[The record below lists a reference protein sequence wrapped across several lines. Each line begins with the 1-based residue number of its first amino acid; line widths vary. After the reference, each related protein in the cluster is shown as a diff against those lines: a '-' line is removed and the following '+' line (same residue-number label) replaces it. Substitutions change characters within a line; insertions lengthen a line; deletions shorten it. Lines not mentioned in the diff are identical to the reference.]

1 MDIKATK
8 LQNTAPTEATQTR
21 TVAKTTATGTSFVD
35 ELSTINNLGADN
47 TIETNPTFEQNT
59 TPLPKENTKAE
70 DFKFVSTPKD
80 FSNKLNKENLS
91 QNEKQILRQDAEKK
105 LVDEIVLMNKQDIKS
120 SKTEIKTAQASVSQ
134 KSDNQIEA
142 EKKDL
147 KQVNENNDK
156 ILVSLPNEKPEQN
169 QILSKSKDEVET
181 FDKIDFEADKN
192 DEKSVKLELNP
203 QTDKTLK
210 TDKNETQSKIANV
223 VTNETENVKTFDL
236 NDKNLDKVSK
246 INNGQSELEIK
257 KIKEVKNTKTQ
268 KDITENI
275 VETDKNINAKPNKN
289 EVKNVSTQKVAENV
303 IELDKEINIKPN
315 KNKTKNISTEK
326 IDKNVIELDK
336 NIDIKPNRN
345 EIKNVS
351 TEKIAKNIIDLDK
364 NISLKP
370 SKIKNGIVDNIK
382 TKDIKNNKK
391 ENGLIDVTEDV
402 SKVDIS
408 KNISKKDIEVAKIE
422 DLPMETEDIKV
433 IKFEPITSP
442 ILELDKSLNSTKT
455 SDIVKFL
462 DANLTT
468 NSASKATKSA
478 STKATSEKTS
488 EKAIKMTEADA
499 KFFNN
504 LIETNQQI
512 IDGTKTA
519 DANNNMLK
527 DVEEASSVQVSKS
540 LLNAL
545 KESQENNKSFRVD
558 FDKDLSVILKVNKDG
573 RISAEF
579 LPGDKA
585 VEQYLKANLPLLQQQ
600 FKDEGLEYENLSY
613 RQSKKDDDDKQKQ
626 NNRNNKKENG
636 YE

>member
-47 TIETNPTFEQNT
+47 SIETKTPVEQNT
-59 TPLPKENTKAE
+59 TPLPKETTTAE

-105 LVDEIVLMNKQDIKS
+105 LVDEIVLMNKQDVKS

-181 FDKIDFEADKN
+181 FDKIDFELDKN

-223 VTNETENVKTFDL
+223 VTNETKNVKTFDL

-246 INNGQSELEIK
+246 INNEQSKLERKEIK
-257 KIKEVKNTKTQ
+257 
-268 KDITENI
+268 ENNI
-275 VETDKNINAKPNKN
+275 ETDKNINAKPNKN
-289 EVKNVSTQKVAENV
+289 GVKNVSAEKVAKNTVGLDDNTQKM
-303 IELDKEINIKPN
+303 P
-315 KNKTKNISTEK
+315 KNIVET
-326 IDKNVIELDK
+326 DK
-336 NIDIKPNRN
+336 NIDIKPSKN

-351 TEKIAKNIIDLDK
+351 TEKIAENVIDLDK
-364 NISLKP
+364 NINIKP
-370 SKIKNGIVDNIK
+370 SKIRNGIVDNIK

-442 ILELDKSLNSTKT
+442 VLELDKSLNSTKT

-478 STKATSEKTS
+478 STKATSEKAS

-519 DANNNMLK
+519 EANNNMLK

>member
-8 LQNTAPTEATQTR
+8 LQNTAPAEGTQTR
-21 TVAKTTATGTSFVD
+21 TVAKTTATSTSFVD

-47 TIETNPTFEQNT
+47 SIETKPTVEQNT
-59 TPLPKENTKAE
+59 TPLPKETTKTE

-91 QNEKQILRQDAEKK
+91 QTEKQILRQNAEKK
-105 LVDEIVLMNKQDIKS
+105 LVDEIVLMNKQDVKS
-120 SKTEIKTAQASVSQ
+120 SKTEIKNAHASVSQ
-134 KSDNQIEA
+134 KSDNQIEE

-147 KQVNENNDK
+147 KQAQNWGNETITLLQENPKNENNDK
-156 ILVSLPNEKPEQN
+156 IIVSLSSEKTEQN
-169 QILSKSKDEVET
+169 QIKLTTKDEVET
-181 FDKIDFEADKN
+181 FDKIDFEPAKN
-192 DEKSVKLELNP
+192 DEKSIKPELIS
-203 QTDKTLK
+203 QTNKILK
-210 TDKNETQSKIANV
+210 TNKDETQSKTTNV

-236 NDKNLDKVSK
+236 NNKNSNKVSE
-246 INNGQSELEIK
+246 INNEQNKNETREI
-257 KIKEVKNTKTQ
+257 KTQ
-268 KDITENI
+268 KDTAEINVKTDKITVEADKNLNVKQNKNEIKDISTQNEFKNI
-275 VETDKNINAKPNKN
+275 VETN
-289 EVKNVSTQKVAENV
+289 E
-303 IELDKEINIKPN
+303 
-315 KNKTKNISTEK
+315 
-326 IDKNVIELDK
+326 
-336 NIDIKPNRN
+336 NIDIKLNKKA
-345 EIKNVS
+345 IKDVS
-351 TEKIAKNIIDLDK
+351 TEKIAENIIDLDK
-364 NISLKP
+364 NINLKP
-370 SKIKNGIVDNIK
+370 NKIKNGIVDNIK

-422 DLPMETEDIKV
+422 DLPMETEEIKV

-442 ILELDKSLNSTKT
+442 VLELDKSLNSTKT

-468 NSASKATKSA
+468 NNTTKTTKSA
-478 STKATSEKTS
+478 STKTTS
-488 EKAIKMTEADA
+488 EKASEKTIKMTEADA

-512 IDGTKTA
+512 IDGTKTT
-519 DANNNMLK
+519 DANNHILK
-527 DVEEASSVQVSKS
+527 EVEDASSVQVSKS

-573 RISAEF
+573 VISAEF

-600 FKDEGLEYENLSY
+600 FKDEGLKYENLSY

>member
-35 ELSTINNLGADN
+35 ELSTINNLCADN
-47 TIETNPTFEQNT
+47 TIETKTPVEQNT
-59 TPLPKENTKAE
+59 APLPKENTNAE

-105 LVDEIVLMNKQDIKS
+105 LVDEIVLMNKQDVKG

-169 QILSKSKDEVET
+169 QIKLTAKDEVET
-181 FDKIDFEADKN
+181 FDEIDFEPAKN
-192 DEKSVKLELNP
+192 DEKSIKIELNQ
-203 QTDKTLK
+203 QTNKALK
-210 TDKNETQSKIANV
+210 TDKNDTQSKITNV
-223 VTNETENVKTFDL
+223 VTNETEDVKTFDL
-236 NDKNLDKVSK
+236 NNKNLEKVSK
-246 INNGQSELEIK
+246 INNEQSKLERKEIK
-257 KIKEVKNTKTQ
+257 ENNIK
-268 KDITENI
+268 
-275 VETDKNINAKPNKN
+275 TDKNINVTPSKN
-289 EVKNVSTQKVAENV
+289 EVKNASTQKVAENV
-303 IELDKEINIKPN
+303 IELDKNA
-315 KNKTKNISTEK
+315 
-326 IDKNVIELDK
+326 
-336 NIDIKPNRN
+336 DIKSNKN
-345 EIKNVS
+345 EIKDVS
-351 TEKIAKNIIDLDK
+351 TEKIAENIIDLDK
-364 NISLKP
+364 NINLKP
-370 SKIKNGIVDNIK
+370 NKIKNEIVDNIK

-442 ILELDKSLNSTKT
+442 VLELDKSLNSTKT

-468 NSASKATKSA
+468 NSATKTAKSA
-478 STKATSEKTS
+478 STKATSEKAS

-519 DANNNMLK
+519 DTNNNMLK

-573 RISAEF
+573 KISAEF

-613 RQSKKDDDDKQKQ
+613 RQSKKDEDDKQKQ

>member
-47 TIETNPTFEQNT
+47 SIETKPTVEQNT
-59 TPLPKENTKAE
+59 TPLPKETTKTE

-105 LVDEIVLMNKQDIKS
+105 LVDEIVLMNKQDVKS

-181 FDKIDFEADKN
+181 FDKIDFEPAKN
-192 DEKSVKLELNP
+192 DEKSVTLELTP
-203 QTDKTLK
+203 QADKTLK

-236 NDKNLDKVSK
+236 NDKNLDKGSK
-246 INNGQSELEIK
+246 INNEQNK
-257 KIKEVKNTKTQ
+257 HKIKEVKEVKEVKETNTLKE
-268 KDITENI
+268 ITKNTI
-275 VETDKNINAKPNKN
+275 ETDKNINVKPNKN
-289 EVKNVSTQKVAENV
+289 EVNNVSTKKV
-303 IELDKEINIKPN
+303 IE
-315 KNKTKNISTEK
+315 
-326 IDKNVIELDK
+326 NVIELDK
-336 NIDIKPNRN
+336 NIDVKPNKK
-345 EIKNVS
+345 EIKDVS
-351 TEKIAKNIIDLDK
+351 TEKIAENIIELDK
-364 NISLKP
+364 NINLKP

-442 ILELDKSLNSTKT
+442 VLELDKSLNSTKT

-468 NSASKATKSA
+468 NSATKATKSA
-478 STKATSEKTS
+478 STKATSEKAS

-527 DVEEASSVQVSKS
+527 DVEDASSVQVSKS

>member
-8 LQNTAPTEATQTR
+8 LQNTAPAEATQTR

-47 TIETNPTFEQNT
+47 TIETKATIEQNT

-105 LVDEIVLMNKQDIKS
+105 LVDEIVLMNKQDVKS

-169 QILSKSKDEVET
+169 QIVSKSKDEVET
-181 FDKIDFEADKN
+181 FDKIDFEPAKN
-192 DEKSVKLELNP
+192 DKKSVTLELNP
-203 QTDKTLK
+203 QTNKTLK
-210 TDKNETQSKIANV
+210 TDKKETQSKIANV
-223 VTNETENVKTFDL
+223 VTNETENIKTFDL
-236 NDKNLDKVSK
+236 NDKNLNKVSK
-246 INNGQSELEIK
+246 INNEQSEQEIN
-257 KIKEVKNTKTQ
+257 KIKEVKTQ

-275 VETDKNINAKPNKN
+275 VETDKNINVKPNKN
-289 EVKNVSTQKVAENV
+289 EVKKVSTQKVVENV
-303 IELDKEINIKPN
+303 IELDKDINVKAN

-336 NIDIKPNRN
+336 NIDIKPSKN

-351 TEKIAKNIIDLDK
+351 AEKIAENIIDLDK
-364 NISLKP
+364 NINIKP

-442 ILELDKSLNSTKT
+442 VLELDKSLNSTKT

-468 NSASKATKSA
+468 NSASKTTKSA
-478 STKATSEKTS
+478 STKATSEKAS

-519 DANNNMLK
+519 DVNNNMLK

-613 RQSKKDDDDKQKQ
+613 RQSKKDEDDKQKQ

>member
-8 LQNTAPTEATQTR
+8 LQNTAPAEATQTK
-21 TVAKTTATGTSFVD
+21 TVAKTTATDTSFVD
-35 ELSTINNLGADN
+35 ELSTINNLCADN
-47 TIETNPTFEQNT
+47 SIETKATVEQNT
-59 TPLPKENTKAE
+59 IPLSKENTKPE
-70 DFKFVSTPKD
+70 DFKFISTPKD

-105 LVDEIVLMNKQDIKS
+105 LVDEIVLMNKQDVKS
-120 SKTEIKTAQASVSQ
+120 SKTEIKTAYASVSQ
-134 KSDNQIEA
+134 KSDNQIEE

-147 KQVNENNDK
+147 KQAQNLDNETITLLQENPRNENNDK
-156 ILVSLPNEKPEQN
+156 ILISLSNETQEQN
-169 QILSKSKDEVET
+169 QIISNSKDELET
-181 FDKIDFEADKN
+181 FDKIEFEPAKSDK
-192 DEKSVKLELNP
+192 KSVKIELNP

-210 TDKNETQSKIANV
+210 ADKNETQSKIADV
-223 VTNETENVKTFDL
+223 VTNETKDVKTFDL
-236 NDKNLDKVSK
+236 NNKNSDKVSEIK
-246 INNGQSELEIK
+246 HEQNNLEI
-257 KIKEVKNTKTQ
+257 
-268 KDITENI
+268 
-275 VETDKNINAKPNKN
+275 N
-289 EVKNVSTQKVAENV
+289 E
-303 IELDKEINIKPN
+303 I
-315 KNKTKNISTEK
+315 NKTKK
-326 IDKNVIELDK
+326 LK
-336 NIDIKPNRN
+336 
-345 EIKNVS
+345 EI
-351 TEKIAKNIIDLDK
+351 T
-364 NISLKP
+364 
-370 SKIKNGIVDNIK
+370 
-382 TKDIKNNKK
+382 KNNVKT
-391 ENGLIDVTEDV
+391 NNSINVTEDV

-422 DLPMETEDIKV
+422 DLPMETEEIKV

-442 ILELDKSLNSTKT
+442 VLDLDKSLNSTKT

-468 NSASKATKSA
+468 NNTTKTNKSA
-478 STKATSEKTS
+478 STKATNEKTS

-519 DANNNMLK
+519 DANNHILK
-527 DVEEASSVQVSKS
+527 EVEDASSVQVSKS

-585 VEQYLKANLPLLQQQ
+585 VEQYLKTNLPLLQQQ

-613 RQSKKDDDDKQKQ
+613 RQNKKGDEDKQKQ

>member
-47 TIETNPTFEQNT
+47 SIETKTPVEKNT
-59 TPLPKENTKAE
+59 TPLPKETTTAE

-91 QNEKQILRQDAEKK
+91 QTEKQILRQNAEKK
-105 LVDEIVLMNKQDIKS
+105 LVDEIVLMNKQDVKS

-156 ILVSLPNEKPEQN
+156 ILVSLPNEKSEQN

-181 FDKIDFEADKN
+181 FDKIDFEPAKN
-192 DEKSVKLELNP
+192 DKKSVTVELNP

-223 VTNETENVKTFDL
+223 VTNETENVKTIDL
-236 NDKNLDKVSK
+236 NDKNLEKVSK
-246 INNGQSELEIK
+246 INNEQSKLERKEIK
-257 KIKEVKNTKTQ
+257 
-268 KDITENI
+268 ENSI
-275 VETDKNINAKPNKN
+275 ETDKNINAKPNKN
-289 EVKNVSTQKVAENV
+289 EVNNVSSQKMSE
-303 IELDKEINIKPN
+303 
-315 KNKTKNISTEK
+315 
-326 IDKNVIELDK
+326 NVIELDK
-336 NIDIKPNRN
+336 NIDIKTNKN
-345 EIKNVS
+345 EIKDIS
-351 TEKIAKNIIDLDK
+351 TEKIAENIIELDK
-364 NISLKP
+364 NINLKP

-442 ILELDKSLNSTKT
+442 VLELDKSLNSTKT

-468 NSASKATKSA
+468 NNTTKTTKSA
-478 STKATSEKTS
+478 STKTTS
-488 EKAIKMTEADA
+488 EKASEKTIKMTEADA

-512 IDGTKTA
+512 IDGTKTS
-519 DANNNMLK
+519 DANNNLLK

-573 RISAEF
+573 VISAEF

>member
-8 LQNTAPTEATQTR
+8 LQNTAPAEATQTR

-47 TIETNPTFEQNT
+47 TIETNPTVEQNI

-105 LVDEIVLMNKQDIKS
+105 LVDEIVLMNKQDVKS

-210 TDKNETQSKIANV
+210 TDKNKTQSKIANV

-246 INNGQSELEIK
+246 INNGQNNLEIK

-275 VETDKNINAKPNKN
+275 VETDKNINVKPNKN
-289 EVKNVSTQKVAENV
+289 EVKNVSAEKVAKNTVGLDDNTQKM
-303 IELDKEINIKPN
+303 P
-315 KNKTKNISTEK
+315 KNIVET
-326 IDKNVIELDK
+326 DK
-336 NIDIKPNRN
+336 NIDIKPSKN

-351 TEKIAKNIIDLDK
+351 TEKIAENVIDLDK
-364 NISLKP
+364 NINIKP
-370 SKIKNGIVDNIK
+370 SKIKNGIADNIK

-422 DLPMETEDIKV
+422 DLPIETEDIKV

-442 ILELDKSLNSTKT
+442 VLELDKSLNSTKT

-468 NSASKATKSA
+468 NSTTKATKSA
-478 STKATSEKTS
+478 STKATSEKAS

-600 FKDEGLEYENLSY
+600 FKNEGLEYENLSY
-613 RQSKKDDDDKQKQ
+613 RQSKKDEDDKQKQ